1 MINLTPLNG
10 VDQDPIPSADV
21 RTSMI
26 TSMHKT
32 TTPLNAAFFQQANLE
47 RIQAMLRKQ
56 FRDETGLSIDRQ
68 NPRDVMT
75 FMRYVYINNAMN
87 PYGNIDA
94 QMARMNQ
101 QVVDKMMP
109 QVRDGVS
116 AYILYVRDA
125 STNYVPNPLP
135 KNTTLAGKSLPI
147 NDKIGT
153 GGSY

>member
-1 MINLTPLNG
+1 MLNLTPLNG
-10 VDQDPIPSADV
+10 IDQDPVPSSDV

-32 TTPLNAAFFQQANLE
+32 TTPLNAAFFQQSNLE

-87 PYGNIDA
+87 PYGNINA
-94 QMARMNQ
+94 QIARMNQ
-101 QVVDKMMP
+101 QVVDKMLP
-109 QVRDGVS
+109 QVREGVS

-125 STNYVPNPLP
+125 STSYVPNPLP
-135 KNTTLAGKSLPI
+135 KNTSLAGDRLPI
-147 NDKIGT
+147 NNKIGT

>member
-47 RIQAMLRKQ
+47 RIQAMLRNQ
-56 FRDETGLSIDRQ
+56 FRNETGLSIDRQ

-87 PYGNIDA
+87 PYGNIES
-94 QMARMNQ
+94 QMTRMNQ
-101 QVVDKMMP
+101 QVVDKMLP
-109 QVRDGVS
+109 QVREGVS
-116 AYILYVRDA
+116 SYILYVRDA

-135 KNTTLAGKSLPI
+135 VNTTLAGDRLPI
-147 NDKIGT
+147 NNRIGM
-153 GGSY
+153 GGMY

>member
-56 FRDETGLSIDRQ
+56 FKDETGLSIDRQ

-87 PYGNIDA
+87 PYGNIES
-94 QMARMNQ
+94 QMTRMNQ
-101 QVVDKMMP
+101 QVVDKMLP
-109 QVRDGVS
+109 QVREGVS
-116 AYILYVRDA
+116 SYILYVRDA

-147 NDKIGT
+147 NNRIGM
-153 GGSY
+153 GGPY

>member
-47 RIQAMLRKQ
+47 LIQAMLRKQ

-87 PYGNIDA
+87 PYGNIEA
-94 QMARMNQ
+94 QIARMNR
-101 QVVDKMMP
+101 QVVDKMLP
-109 QVRDGVS
+109 QVREGVS

-125 STNYVPNPLP
+125 STSYVPNTLP
-135 KNTTLAGKSLPI
+135 VNTTLSGKRVSI
-147 NDKIGT
+147 NNRVGMGGT
-153 GGSY
+153 Y

>member
-1 MINLTPLNG
+1 
-10 VDQDPIPSADV
+10 
-21 RTSMI
+21 MI

-32 TTPLNAAFFQQANLE
+32 TTPLNAAFFQQSNLE

-87 PYGNIDA
+87 PYDNITA
-94 QMARMNQ
+94 QITRMNQ
-101 QVVDKMMP
+101 QVVDKMLP
-109 QVRDGVS
+109 QVREGVS
-116 AYILYVRDA
+116 SYILYVRDA
-125 STNYVPNPLP
+125 STSYVPNPLP
-135 KNTTLAGKSLPI
+135 KNTSLAGDRLPP
-147 NDKIGT
+147 NNKIGT

>member
-1 MINLTPLNG
+1 MLNLTPLNG
-10 VDQDPIPSADV
+10 IDQDPVPSSDV

-32 TTPLNAAFFQQANLE
+32 TTPLNAAFFQQSNLE

-87 PYGNIDA
+87 PYDNITA
-94 QMARMNQ
+94 QITRMNQ
-101 QVVDKMMP
+101 QVVDKMLP
-109 QVRDGVS
+109 QVREGVS
-116 AYILYVRDA
+116 SYILYVRDA
-125 STNYVPNPLP
+125 STSYVPNPLP
-135 KNTTLAGKSLPI
+135 KNTSLAGDRLPI
-147 NDKIGT
+147 NNKIGT

>member
-47 RIQAMLRKQ
+47 RIQAMLRNQ
-56 FRDETGLSIDRQ
+56 FRNETGLSIDRQ

-87 PYGNIDA
+87 PYGNIEA
-94 QMARMNQ
+94 QITRMNQ
-101 QVVDKMMP
+101 QVVDKMLP
-109 QVRDGVS
+109 QIREGVS
-116 AYILYVRDA
+116 AYIMYIRDA

-135 KNTTLAGKSLPI
+135 RNTSLAGKSNPI
-147 NDKIGT
+147 NSHIGM
-153 GGSY
+153 GGTY

>member
-1 MINLTPLNG
+1 
-10 VDQDPIPSADV
+10 
-21 RTSMI
+21 MI

-56 FRDETGLSIDRQ
+56 FKDETGLSIDRQ

-87 PYGNIDA
+87 PYGNIES
-94 QMARMNQ
+94 QMTRMNQ
-101 QVVDKMMP
+101 QVVDKMLP
-109 QVRDGVS
+109 QVREGVS

-147 NDKIGT
+147 NNRIGM
-153 GGSY
+153 GGPY

>member
-32 TTPLNAAFFQQANLE
+32 TTPLNAAFFQQGNLE
-47 RIQAMLRKQ
+47 RIQMMLRKQ
-56 FRDETGLSIDRQ
+56 FKDETGLSIDRQ
-68 NPRDVMT
+68 NPRDVLT

-87 PYGNIDA
+87 PYGNIEA
-94 QMARMNQ
+94 QIARMNQ
-101 QVVDKMMP
+101 QVVDKMLP

-116 AYILYVRDA
+116 AYIMYIRDA

-135 KNTTLAGKSLPI
+135 RNTSLAGKSIPI
-147 NDKIGT
+147 NSRVGMGGT
-153 GGSY
+153 Y

>member
-1 MINLTPLNG
+1 MINLTPLNV

-32 TTPLNAAFFQQANLE
+32 TTPLNSVFFQQANLE

-87 PYGNIDA
+87 PYGNIEA
-94 QMARMNQ
+94 QITRMNK
-101 QVVDKMMP
+101 QVVDKMLP
-109 QVRDGVS
+109 QVREGVS

-125 STNYVPNPLP
+125 STSYVPNALP
-135 KNTTLAGKSLPI
+135 KNTTLAGDRLSI
-147 NDKIGT
+147 NNRIGM
-153 GGSY
+153 GDPY

>member
-1 MINLTPLNG
+1 
-10 VDQDPIPSADV
+10 
-21 RTSMI
+21 
-26 TSMHKT
+26 MHKT

-87 PYGNIDA
+87 PYGNIEA
-94 QMARMNQ
+94 QVVRMNQ
-101 QVVDKMMP
+101 QVVDKMLP
-109 QVRDGVS
+109 QVREGVS
-116 AYILYVRDA
+116 SYILYVRDA

-135 KNTTLAGKSLPI
+135 VNTTLAGDRLPI
-147 NDKIGT
+147 NNRIGM
-153 GGSY
+153 GGPY

>member
-10 VDQDPIPSADV
+10 VDQDPIPSSDV

-101 QVVDKMMP
+101 QVVDRMMP

>member
-56 FRDETGLSIDRQ
+56 FKDETGLSIDRQ

-87 PYGNIDA
+87 PYGNIES
-94 QMARMNQ
+94 QMTRMNQ
-101 QVVDKMMP
+101 QVVDKMLP
-109 QVRDGVS
+109 QVREGVS
-116 AYILYVRDA
+116 SYILYVRDA

-135 KNTTLAGKSLPI
+135 VNTTLAGDRLPI
-147 NDKIGT
+147 NNRIGM
-153 GGSY
+153 GGPY

>member
-56 FRDETGLSIDRQ
+56 FKDETGLSIDRQ

-87 PYGNIDA
+87 HYGNIES
-94 QMARMNQ
+94 QMTRMNQ
-101 QVVDKMMP
+101 QVVDKMLP
-109 QVRDGVS
+109 QVREGVS
-116 AYILYVRDA
+116 SYILYVRDA

-147 NDKIGT
+147 NNRIGM
-153 GGSY
+153 GGPY

>member
-32 TTPLNAAFFQQANLE
+32 TTPLNAAFFQQSNLE
-47 RIQAMLRKQ
+47 RIQAMLRNQ
-56 FRDETGLSIDRQ
+56 FKNETGLSIDRQ

-87 PYGNIDA
+87 PYGNVAA
-94 QMARMNQ
+94 QIARMNR
-101 QVVDKMMP
+101 QVVDKMLP

-116 AYILYVRDA
+116 AYIMYIRDA
-125 STNYVPNPLP
+125 STNYVPNALP
-135 KNTTLAGKSLPI
+135 VNTTLTGKSLPI
-147 NDKIGT
+147 NSRVGM
-153 GGSY
+153 GGPY

>member
-101 QVVDKMMP
+101 QVVDRMMP

>member
-47 RIQAMLRKQ
+47 RIQAMLWNQ
-56 FRDETGLSIDRQ
+56 FRNETGLSIDRQ

-75 FMRYVYINNAMN
+75 FMRYVYINNSMN
-87 PYGNIDA
+87 PYGNIAA
-94 QMARMNQ
+94 QMTRMNQ
-101 QVVDKMMP
+101 QVVDKMLP
-109 QVRDGVS
+109 QVREGVS
-116 AYILYVRDA
+116 SYILYVRDA

-135 KNTTLAGKSLPI
+135 VNTTLAGDRLPI
-147 NDKIGT
+147 NNRIGM
-153 GGSY
+153 GGPY

>member
-32 TTPLNAAFFQQANLE
+32 TTPLNAAFFRQANLE
-47 RIQAMLRKQ
+47 LIQAMLRNQ
-56 FRDETGLSIDRQ
+56 FKNETGLSIDRQ

-87 PYGNIDA
+87 PYGNIEA
-94 QMARMNQ
+94 QITRMNK
-101 QVVDKMMP
+101 QVVDKMLP
-109 QVRDGVS
+109 QVREGVS

-125 STNYVPNPLP
+125 STTYVPNPLP
-135 KNTTLAGKSLPI
+135 TNTTLAGERLPI
-147 NDKIGT
+147 NNRIGM
-153 GGSY
+153 GGPY

>member
-10 VDQDPIPSADV
+10 VDQDPIPSSDV

-56 FRDETGLSIDRQ
+56 FRNETGLSIDRQ

-87 PYGNIDA
+87 PYGNIEA
-94 QMARMNQ
+94 QIARMNQ
-101 QVVDKMMP
+101 QVVDKMLP

-125 STNYVPNPLP
+125 STSYVPNPLP
-135 KNTTLAGKSLPI
+135 RNTSLAGDRLPI
-147 NDKIGT
+147 NNRIGM
-153 GGSY
+153 GGPY

>member
-32 TTPLNAAFFQQANLE
+32 ITVLNSSFFQQANLE

-56 FRDETGLSIDRQ
+56 FRDETGISIDRQ

-75 FMRYVYINNAMN
+75 FMRYVYINNATN
-87 PYGNIDA
+87 PYGDVTSQIS
-94 QMARMNQ
+94 RMNQ
-101 QVVDKMMP
+101 QVVDKMLP
-109 QVRDGVS
+109 QVREGVS
-116 AYILYVRDA
+116 AYILYVRDS
-125 STNYVPNPLP
+125 STGYVPNILP
-135 KNTTLAGKSLPI
+135 VNTSVAGDRLPI
-147 NDKIGT
+147 NNRVGFGDA
-153 GGSY
+153 Y

>member
-87 PYGNIDA
+87 PYGNVAA
-94 QMARMNQ
+94 QISRMNQ
-101 QVVDKMMP
+101 QVVDKMLP
-109 QVRDGVS
+109 QVREGVS
-116 AYILYVRDA
+116 SYILYVRDA

-135 KNTTLAGKSLPI
+135 VNTTLAGDRLPI
-147 NDKIGT
+147 NNRIGM
-153 GGSY
+153 GGPY

>member
-1 MINLTPLNG
+1 MLNLTPLNG
-10 VDQDPIPSADV
+10 IDQDPVPSSDV

-32 TTPLNAAFFQQANLE
+32 TTPLNAAFFQQSNLE

-87 PYGNIDA
+87 PYDNITA
-94 QMARMNQ
+94 QITRMNQ
-101 QVVDKMMP
+101 QVVDKMLP
-109 QVRDGVS
+109 QVREGVS
-116 AYILYVRDA
+116 SYILYVRDA
-125 STNYVPNPLP
+125 STSYVPNPLP
-135 KNTTLAGKSLPI
+135 KNTSLAGDRLPP
-147 NDKIGT
+147 NNKIGT

>member
-32 TTPLNAAFFQQANLE
+32 TTPLNAAFFQQGNLE
-47 RIQAMLRKQ
+47 RIQMMLRKQ
-56 FRDETGLSIDRQ
+56 FKDETGLSIDRQ

-87 PYGNIDA
+87 PYGNIEA
-94 QMARMNQ
+94 QIARMNQ
-101 QVVDKMMP
+101 QVVDKMLP
-109 QVRDGVS
+109 QIREGVS
-116 AYILYVRDA
+116 AYIMYIRDA

-135 KNTTLAGKSLPI
+135 RNTSLAGKSNPI
-147 NDKIGT
+147 NSHIGM
-153 GGSY
+153 GGPY

>member
-32 TTPLNAAFFQQANLE
+32 TTPLNAAFFQQGNLE
-47 RIQAMLRKQ
+47 RIQMMLRKQ
-56 FRDETGLSIDRQ
+56 FKDETGLSIDRQ
-68 NPRDVMT
+68 NPRDVLT

-87 PYGNIDA
+87 PYGNIEA
-94 QMARMNQ
+94 QIARMNQ
-101 QVVDKMMP
+101 QVVDKMLP
-109 QVRDGVS
+109 QIREGVS
-116 AYILYVRDA
+116 AYIMYIRDA

-135 KNTTLAGKSLPI
+135 RNTSLAGKSIPI
-147 NDKIGT
+147 NSRIGV
-153 GGSY
+153 GGPY

>member
-32 TTPLNAAFFQQANLE
+32 TTPLNAAFFQQGNLE
-47 RIQAMLRKQ
+47 RIQMMLRKQ
-56 FRDETGLSIDRQ
+56 FKDETGLSIDRQ
-68 NPRDVMT
+68 NPRDVLT

-87 PYGNIDA
+87 PYGNIEA
-94 QMARMNQ
+94 QIARMNQ
-101 QVVDKMMP
+101 QVVDKMLP

-116 AYILYVRDA
+116 AYIMYISDA
-125 STNYVPNPLP
+125 STSYVPNPLP
-135 KNTTLAGKSLPI
+135 RNTSLAGKSLPI
-147 NDKIGT
+147 NNRVGM
-153 GGSY
+153 GGPY

>member
-10 VDQDPIPSADV
+10 VDQDPIPSSDV

-47 RIQAMLRKQ
+47 RIQAMLRRQ
-56 FRDETGLSIDRQ
+56 FRNETGLSIDRQ

-87 PYGNIDA
+87 PYGNIES
-94 QMARMNQ
+94 QMTRMNQ
-101 QVVDKMMP
+101 QVVDKMLP
-109 QVRDGVS
+109 QVREGVS
-116 AYILYVRDA
+116 SYILYVRDA

-135 KNTTLAGKSLPI
+135 VNTTLAGDRLPI
-147 NDKIGT
+147 NNRIGM
-153 GGSY
+153 GGMY

>member
-10 VDQDPIPSADV
+10 VDQDPIPSSHV

-26 TSMHKT
+26 TSMRKT
-32 TTPLNAAFFQQANLE
+32 VTYLNSSFFQQANLE

-87 PYGNIDA
+87 PYGNVAA
-94 QMARMNQ
+94 QIARMNQ
-101 QVVDKMMP
+101 QVVDKMLP
-109 QVRDGVS
+109 QVREGVS
-116 AYILYVRDA
+116 AYILYVRDS
-125 STNYVPNPLP
+125 STGYVPNV
-135 KNTTLAGKSLPI
+135 LPI
-147 NDKIGT
+147 NTSVAGDRLPINNRVGF
-153 GGSY
+153 GNAY

>member
-1 MINLTPLNG
+1 
-10 VDQDPIPSADV
+10 
-21 RTSMI
+21 MI

-56 FRDETGLSIDRQ
+56 FKDETGLSIDRQ

-87 PYGNIDA
+87 PSGNVAA
-94 QMARMNQ
+94 QIARMNQ
-101 QVVDKMMP
+101 QVVDKMLP
-109 QVRDGVS
+109 QVREGVS
-116 AYILYVRDA
+116 SYILYVRDA

-135 KNTTLAGKSLPI
+135 VNTTLAGDRLPI
-147 NDKIGT
+147 NNRIGM
-153 GGSY
+153 GGPY

>member
-87 PYGNIDA
+87 PYGNIES
-94 QMARMNQ
+94 QMTRMNQ
-101 QVVDKMMP
+101 QVVDKMLP
-109 QVRDGVS
+109 QVREGVS
-116 AYILYVRDA
+116 SYILYVRDA

-147 NDKIGT
+147 NNRIGM
-153 GGSY
+153 GGPY

>member
-32 TTPLNAAFFQQANLE
+32 TTPLNSVFFQQANLE

-87 PYGNIDA
+87 PYGNIEA
-94 QMARMNQ
+94 QITRMNK
-101 QVVDKMMP
+101 QVVDKMLP
-109 QVRDGVS
+109 QVREGVS

-125 STNYVPNPLP
+125 STSYVPNALP
-135 KNTTLAGKSLPI
+135 KNTTLAGDRLSI
-147 NDKIGT
+147 NNRIGM
-153 GGSY
+153 GDPY